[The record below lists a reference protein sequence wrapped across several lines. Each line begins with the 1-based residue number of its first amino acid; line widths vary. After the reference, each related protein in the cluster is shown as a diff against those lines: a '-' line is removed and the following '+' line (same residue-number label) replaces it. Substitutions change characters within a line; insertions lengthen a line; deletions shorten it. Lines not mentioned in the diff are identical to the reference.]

1 MSQTK
6 IPRQILALFYEYLA
20 HPGNMASVSTQWNAA
35 IEKKLEIM
43 KQQAIMM
50 LRNKKIMK
58 QFFQAVHEGDIDRVR
73 EMELMPG
80 IIMVRFQVLE
90 WIRALVMDAATS
102 QIKFH
107 STLRKRIQ
115 DVCQRFPFL
124 DPYKYMPRKD
134 YLNLI
139 RDILT
144 DLLSGVY
151 STDMVNKIP
160 LVVDCLLKIIQKYHT
175 RRQLSLANLSTPQS
189 AKILKDI
196 LSYSKTH
203 RQAGMLS
210 ATTVRLHHDL
220 MRQMR
225 RRKVRYEADKPMEP
239 VDDVFMDYFAAMNL
253 QMSPIAPTTIPG
265 SSNKNPWD
273 SEDEEEDM

>member
-1 MSQTK
+1 MSQRN
-6 IPRQILALFYEYLA
+6 IPRQILELFYEYLS
-20 HPGNMASVSTQWNAA
+20 HPGNMASVSTQWNRA
-35 IEKKLEIM
+35 IEKKLEMM
-43 KQQAIMM
+43 KRQGIMM
-50 LRNKKIMK
+50 LQDERIMNR
-58 QFFQAVHEGDIDRVR
+58 FYRAVREGDIDRVR
-73 EMELMPG
+73 KMELMPG
-80 IIMVRFQVLE
+80 IIMVRFQILE

-151 STDMVNKIP
+151 STDKVNKIP

-189 AKILKDI
+189 AKILEDI

-225 RRKVRYEADKPMEP
+225 RRKMRHEADKTMEP
-239 VDDVFMDYFAAMNL
+239 LDDVFMDYFAAMNL
-253 QMSPIAPTTIPG
+253 QMSPVSPTTIPG

-273 SEDEEEDM
+273 SDDDEEKY